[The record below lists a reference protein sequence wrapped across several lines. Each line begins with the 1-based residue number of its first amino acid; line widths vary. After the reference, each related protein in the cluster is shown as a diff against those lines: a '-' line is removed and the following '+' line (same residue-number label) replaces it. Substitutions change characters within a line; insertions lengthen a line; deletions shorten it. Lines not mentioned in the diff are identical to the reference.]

1 MPYLLRFLFAA
12 SIVLLIVETSGLR
25 SFFSVSKVLILLF
38 LFFIGVIPVRYFRY
52 PVEPA
57 LMDLGHT
64 GNRAQPRGSRI

>member
-38 LFFIGVIPVRYFRY
+38 LFFIVIPVRYFRY